1 MLEPGVP
8 VSHHTANC
16 DNRITQPRAVDA
28 QWSRS
33 PRGRGNTGN
42 ARSLDNCRDARTLD
56 SVKVRRS
63 ACKHGVT
70 EQDIAHAFRNAV
82 KFIPYEYDGEERLLV
97 IGPARNGAML
107 ELTAVPAADPD
118 RIIHADDLRPSF
130 YDYLK

>member
-1 MLEPGVP
+1 MEP
-8 VSHHTANC
+8 SDAATR
-16 DNRITQPRAVDA
+16 DSRTTQRRAVDA
-28 QWSRS
+28 RRSRS
-33 PRGRGNTGN
+33 PRGRGDTSN
-42 ARSLDNCRDARTLD
+42 ARSLDNCGDARTLD

-107 ELTAVPAADPD
+107 ELTAVPADDPD

-130 YDYLK
+130 YHYLK